1 MCGNELS
8 LRITEII
15 TGEPGIHQNKI
26 VKMLNEKQT
35 VASKTTIRRCLEELA
50 INKIIHHR
58 KNAGHVTYTASN
70 VNNDEDIERLLR
82 HHLDEISKVIE
93 KTRNDIPNYHYQVKS
108 DLNVYFESVA
118 DRFANNVRNSVENH
132 QRLLASQ
139 APYIRDTCNDLLRTL
154 SQISNNEQISKTHCE
169 TLHNVVIKI
178 RLKMSSID
186 ERSVETRK
194 QFSKVKNKK
203 TCDSVSEKLFD
214 SSNEIIMLFEELKKI
229 EKYIQYTPDR
239 LDEIVDEMCKR
250 YVEERPDVAT
260 EILRML
266 NKYEIS
272 DDKSKLR
279 QIVSKITKKIREY
292 EDQQIELHKK
302 CKDTEDEGYLD
313 YVQRQ
318 IMDKKTTVKG
328 LETALGDIREQL
340 ILRKP
345 LDCVVNLFDRL
356 DSQD

>member
-15 TGEPGIHQNKI
+15 TVEPGIHQNKI

-35 VASKTTIRRCLEELA
+35 VASKTTIRRCLEELT

-139 APYIRDTCNDLLRTL
+139 GP
-154 SQISNNEQISKTHCE
+154 
-169 TLHNVVIKI
+169 
-178 RLKMSSID
+178 
-186 ERSVETRK
+186 
-194 QFSKVKNKK
+194 
-203 TCDSVSEKLFD
+203 
-214 SSNEIIMLFEELKKI
+214 
-229 EKYIQYTPDR
+229 
-239 LDEIVDEMCKR
+239 
-250 YVEERPDVAT
+250 
-260 EILRML
+260 
-266 NKYEIS
+266 
-272 DDKSKLR
+272 
-279 QIVSKITKKIREY
+279 
-292 EDQQIELHKK
+292 LHKG
-302 CKDTEDEGYLD
+302 C
-313 YVQRQ
+313 
-318 IMDKKTTVKG
+318 M
-328 LETALGDIREQL
+328 
-340 ILRKP
+340 
-345 LDCVVNLFDRL
+345 
-356 DSQD
+356 